1 MELTD
6 SFLATTSYSFSITVT
21 NTEPTFASA
30 LSTTTIV
37 VNVGVISYYSLPTM
51 SDAEGHSITVT
62 NDFGVGNTFT
72 SYDETNKKYTFN

>member
-1 MELTD
+1 
-6 SFLATTSYSFSITVT
+6 
-21 NTEPTFASA
+21 
-30 LSTTTIV
+30 